1 MKRRLYS
8 ILWYCCWV
16 LAAELVAVAMV
27 VVAICILPLC
37 ELLGLMILTFGI
49 LMGVILLVLG
59 PVWAI
64 FVGLTSPIGKYGY
77 ALEGRRKRIAVMLI
91 GTVMLLISA
100 TWWIPSY
107 LAYRTRVAN
116 DSWRDWGERQY
127 RTQSVKCPCAMV
139 YIKEVDGSIEKVFTG
154 LPEGVSFHKNY
165 EVVTN
170 SDEELLIRGRGTN
183 VCNRLVG
190 KQKGRWRAYQHEG
203 NEIRYFDELW
213 F

>member
-8 ILWYCCWV
+8 ILWYGCWG
-16 LAAELVAVAMV
+16 LAAELVAG
-27 VVAICILPLC
+27 AICFLPLREHSILFLIKIFC
-37 ELLGLMILTFGI
+37 FVLGA
-49 LMGVILLVLG
+49 VLLVLG
-59 PVWAI
+59 PVLAI
-64 FVGLTSPIGKYGY
+64 CAGLANPIGECEY
-77 ALEGRRKRIAVMLI
+77 ASAGRRKRIAVMLT
-91 GTVMLLISA
+91 GTGMLLISV
-100 TWWIPSY
+100 TWWIQLY
-107 LAYRTRVAN
+107 VAYRTRVVN

-139 YIKEVDGSIEKVFTG
+139 YIKEADGSIETVFTG

>member
-8 ILWYCCWV
+8 ILWYGCWG
-16 LAAELVAVAMV
+16 LAAELVAG
-27 VVAICILPLC
+27 AICFLPLR
-37 ELLGLMILTFGI
+37 EHSILF
-49 LMGVILLVLG
+49 
-59 PVWAI
+59 
-64 FVGLTSPIGKYGY
+64 
-77 ALEGRRKRIAVMLI
+77 LI
-91 GTVMLLISA
+91 MLLISV
-100 TWWIPSY
+100 TWWIQLY
-107 LAYRTRVAN
+107 VAYRTRVVN

-139 YIKEVDGSIEKVFTG
+139 YIKEADGSIEKVFTG